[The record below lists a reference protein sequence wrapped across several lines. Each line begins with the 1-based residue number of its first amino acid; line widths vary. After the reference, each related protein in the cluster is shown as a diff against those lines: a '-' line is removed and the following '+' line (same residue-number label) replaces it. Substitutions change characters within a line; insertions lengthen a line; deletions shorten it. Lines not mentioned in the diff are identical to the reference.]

1 MRGFPPERRITHSCR
16 MASLLVPT
24 LKLTSRKYMGRSF
37 VEPSFDCS
45 GVITSIGT
53 GACCEKR
60 RFLAASRPA
69 SESCGRE
76 GSREAVRR
84 SIGREQTRGER
95 PGATCGA
102 HAPPARQTQTPC
114 GNRRQPSRHRQPPW
128 PQSIRRQQCWPG
140 RRRSRGRSP
149 AEHHAPPH
157 TINRR
162 RPAPRTG
169 RGATRRS
176 GRHPFRRRWEQG
188 TRGTQRDRAPRPRPR
203 DVTVLHPVSARR
215 VAAFKRIRAL
225 WPVPCSAR
233 PCWHP
238 GTLSIILSINTRA
251 ATHALPG
258 RRTII
263 GTFTDTCHI
272 RRSRSWSPS
281 PLPSLAFR

>member
-176 GRHPFRRRWEQG
+176 GRHPFRRRCEQG
-188 TRGTQRDRAPRPRPR
+188 TRGTQRDR
-203 DVTVLHPVSARR
+203 LSATSPGRYG
-215 VAAFKRIRAL
+215 A
-225 WPVPCSAR
+225 VPCK
-233 PCWHP
+233 
-238 GTLSIILSINTRA
+238 RA
-251 ATHALPG
+251 ASGGFQAHSCTLA
-258 RRTII
+258 
-263 GTFTDTCHI
+263 
-272 RRSRSWSPS
+272 SPMLRS
-281 PLPSLAFR
+281 PLLAPWHASYQSIRELPRTHCPAGVQS